1 MYAGGTLKNSV
12 KLAESETRRYESEYR
27 VRELSVAAE
36 TIKSYYQ
43 ALSNQAT
50 IDQYETLLRSGQ
62 EDLKEAQE
70 RFTAG
75 KATRADVLEVEVK
88 LLETKQK
95 LSKAQADFQVALS
108 GLKKLTGLEG
118 AEEIRLTSHYPLQDI
133 KTDLQRLLDE
143 AQSQRPL
150 LTYLQEE
157 NNYQQTR
164 VKVEK
169 GKRLPQVSLVGSLW
183 LAVP

>member
-1 MYAGGTLKNSV
+1 M
-12 KLAESETRRYESEYR
+12 
-27 VRELSVAAE
+27 
-36 TIKSYYQ
+36 
-43 ALSNQAT
+43 
-50 IDQYETLLRSGQ
+50 
-62 EDLKEAQE
+62 KEAQE

-133 KTDLQRLLDE
+133 KNRPAAAPGRSPKSAPFVDLSSGR
-143 AQSQRPL
+143 
-150 LTYLQEE
+150 
-157 NNYQQTR
+157 
-164 VKVEK
+164 
-169 GKRLPQVSLVGSLW
+169 
-183 LAVP
+183 